1 MTGADL
7 GVLVDACRTV
17 LLASRNERVRVAAA
31 VSTRSGSIYTGLQV
45 RSVTCGHCSTCAEPV
60 AIGTAL
66 GAGARDFDACVAL
79 RLNRAPEILSPC
91 GGCREVL
98 RDHGFRHVIVASADS
113 GLITAT
119 PDELLPWS

>member
-1 MTGADL
+1 MTGVDL
-7 GVLVDACRTV
+7 DALVDACRTA
-17 LLASRNERVRVAAA
+17 LLTSRYERVRVAAA
-31 VSTRSGSIYTGLQV
+31 VSTRSGSIHTGLQV

-66 GAGARDFDACVAL
+66 SAAATDFDTCVAM
-79 RLNRAPEILSPC
+79 RLNGTPEILSPC
-91 GGCREVL
+91 GTCREIL
-98 RDHGFRHVIVASADS
+98 RDHGFHHVIVATTDS

>member
-7 GVLVDACRTV
+7 DALFDACRTV
-17 LLASRNERVRVAAA
+17 LLANRHERVKVAAA
-31 VSTRSGSIYTGLQV
+31 VSTGSGGIYTGLQV
-45 RSVTCGHCSTCAEPV
+45 RSVTCSHCSTCAEPV
-60 AIGTAL
+60 AIGAAL
-66 GAGARDFDACVAL
+66 SAGVDDFDACVAL
-79 RLNRAPEILSPC
+79 RFNGTPEILSPC

-98 RDHGFRHVIVASADS
+98 RDHGFRHVIVSAADS